1 MIILWILAAGL
12 AATVLHVCAT
22 ALLGRAFGLQPKRL
36 SFGAGPALLSGSV
49 HGVDIRLGPIV
60 LAGGVRF
67 GDAALERLPLWKHI
81 ALALAG
87 VGALLAAATLL
98 MGPEALRLAQDAA
111 ATFVRLVLAPL
122 QSETLL
128 ADALA
133 GLDALPAAS
142 KIAAVLAVYAGVN
155 LVPLAFHPAGTAIM
169 AILSRYAGLAYNH
182 GVGRIYLLASV
193 AIYGWIAF
201 HLALQAW
208 RLAGQG
214 ALL

>member
-87 VGALLAAATLL
+87 VGAPLAAATLL

-111 ATFVRLVLAPL
+111 ATDGGHMTPAVKA
-122 QSETLL
+122 
-128 ADALA
+128 
-133 GLDALPAAS
+133 PAA
-142 KIAAVLAVYAGVN
+142 
-155 LVPLAFHPAGTAIM
+155 PASSACVTFSPGPFPPPGPAIM

-182 GVGRIYLLASV
+182 GVGRVYLLASV
-193 AIYGWIAF
+193 EIYGWIAF